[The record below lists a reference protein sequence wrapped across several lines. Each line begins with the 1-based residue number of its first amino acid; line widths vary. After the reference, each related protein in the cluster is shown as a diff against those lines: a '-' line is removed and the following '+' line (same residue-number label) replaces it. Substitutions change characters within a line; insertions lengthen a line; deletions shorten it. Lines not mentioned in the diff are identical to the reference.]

1 MVHNI
6 TRHARLPFSNA
17 VVIPHQKGTQTK
29 IGQGLGTGMGS
40 VLLNK
45 GGPGSAS
52 SYMDIDDYI
61 RQTGNNPSRGGQS
74 ENFSNSLSG
83 SGQGIHKI
91 SSKLSK
97 LNLDKAGKRKNITM
111 SF

>member
-6 TRHARLPFSNA
+6 TKQVRLPFSNA

-29 IGQGLGTGMGS
+29 LGHGLGTGIGS
-40 VLLNK
+40 VLLSK

-61 RQTGNNPSRGGQS
+61 RQTGRNPGTGG
-74 ENFSNSLSG
+74 LSD
-83 SGQGIHKI
+83 SGKGIHKI
-91 SSKLSK
+91 SSKLAK
-97 LNLDKAGKRKNITM
+97 LNLDKNRPLGKKKNITM
-111 SF
+111 SI

>member
-29 IGQGLGTGMGS
+29 LGNGVGCGMGS
-40 VLLNK
+40 VLLSK

-61 RQTGNNPSRGGQS
+61 KQTGNNPSRGGQS
-74 ENFSNSLSG
+74 E

>member
-6 TRHARLPFSNA
+6 TKYARLPFSNA

-29 IGQGLGTGMGS
+29 LGHGLGTGMGS
-40 VLLNK
+40 VLLSK
-45 GGPGSAS
+45 GGAGSAS

-61 RQTGNNPSRGGQS
+61 RQTGKNPATGGRS
-74 ENFSNSLSG
+74 D

-97 LNLDKAGKRKNITM
+97 LNLEKNKPFGKKKNITM
-111 SF
+111 SI